1 MADSHCSLP
10 DSAADSVI
18 TRFTDVDAEIVR
30 NLSQRFIAF
39 DVETTGLHTHTDRIV
54 EIGAVL
60 FENGEPVSTFSTL
73 VNPGIS
79 MPEKATEICHIT
91 NEMLSAAPSEKQ
103 VYPELLRFLGDAL
116 TCGTFMCAH
125 NARFDLDMLRHT
137 LVRLGY
143 QADIRYVDTLK
154 LSWRCL
160 PGMPTVCFPEGN
172 NPLLHPCCQTVK
184 GKPGSQAPHAGNSH
198 RQQLHRKTRHSCQG
212 SQNSGMLPGRYEGVN
227 THAVESSCY
236 LTVINCQCAVCIT
249 GC

>member
-91 NEMLSAAPSEKQ
+91 NEMLSAAPSEEQ

-116 TCGTFMCAH
+116 SCGTFMCAH

-160 PGMPTVCFPEGN
+160 PGMPNYKQPTLAAQLGIAAGTAHRAADDALVCGR
-172 NPLLHPCCQTVK
+172 LLVH
-184 GKPGSQAPHAGNSH
+184 
-198 RQQLHRKTRHSCQG
+198 
-212 SQNSGMLPGRYEGVN
+212 MLPKL
-227 THAVESSCY
+227 AIM
-236 LTVINCQCAVCIT
+236 L
-249 GC
+249 